1 LLESI
6 DHFRGSHSTLK
17 LAMARVSSP
26 SGSVAAEVQA
36 ILKDLQSVAT
46 EKKRASALRVGIPMG
61 KAYGVSVGHVRSLAR
76 RWKGRVDLAVPL
88 WATAIHEARL
98 LAVLLAD
105 PESMSRSDLE
115 LWLSDV
121 VSWDLCDHLC
131 GDLVSRRSDAAD
143 LVRRWIRKPDLYF
156 KRAAF
161 AVMAQVAVHD
171 KTLDV
176 ASMQI
181 MLGHIIEYADDDRP
195 HVRQAASWALRSIG
209 KRDAVCRERALSAAV
224 ALLETEDVTKRWVG
238 RDAMRE
244 LEKLIKVPE
253 RRRLLSS
260 KASTARKQG
269 GVDPAAGE

>member
-1 LLESI
+1 MA
-6 DHFRGSHSTLK
+6 RGS
-17 LAMARVSSP
+17 SP
-26 SGSVAAEVQA
+26 KGSVAADVQA

-46 EKKRASALRVGIPMG
+46 EKKRASAIRVGIPMG
-61 KAYGVSVGHVRSLAR
+61 KALGVSVAHMRGLAK
-76 RWKGRVDLAVPL
+76 RWNGRVDLAVPL
-88 WATAIHEARL
+88 WATDIHEARL

-105 PESMSRSDLE
+105 PESMSRSELE
-115 LWLSDV
+115 GWLRDV

-171 KTLDV
+171 KTLDA
-176 ASMQI
+176 ASIQV
-181 MLGHIIEYADDDRP
+181 MLDHIIEYADDERP

-209 KRDAVCRERALSAAV
+209 KRDVVCRERALSAAV
-224 ALLETEDVTKRWVG
+224 ALLETEDVSKRWVG

-244 LEKLIKVPE
+244 LEKLIKVSA
-253 RRRLLSS
+253 RGRLLSS
-260 KASTARKQG
+260 KSGMARKRDKARKRDR
-269 GVDPAAGE
+269 VDPVAER